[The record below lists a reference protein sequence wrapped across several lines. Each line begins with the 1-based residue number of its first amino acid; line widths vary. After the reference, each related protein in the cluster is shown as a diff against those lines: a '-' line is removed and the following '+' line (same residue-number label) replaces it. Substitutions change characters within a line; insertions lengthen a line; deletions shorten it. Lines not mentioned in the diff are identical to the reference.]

1 MADGDLTEVSD
12 QTRADVRE
20 TWGGAALRGL
30 WEQAREAL
38 ESPKRPDRFSVALPD
53 EPTRAAVSAVYGR
66 ELYLGHSR
74 IMLVKLDKVLRA
86 DARFGLPLPLVLEIL
101 HGRPIAS
108 PEAAPARAERS
119 DPALDALTA
128 HGLGAAAWAE
138 PWVRW
143 LHQYGRVAETEL
155 EHVTGRAATVLAALA
170 LDPATPPAVWVSRA
184 ELTAADDPHELDSG
198 STLSRIVLRA
208 AALAH
213 DIEPPNGERDRRAL
227 WERCGVAPDDVAG
240 TVLSWA
246 LPLTGDDSWSR
257 SVADRTGLGLP
268 THLTLR
274 DLSAAPHRLVDSGT
288 VIAVCENARVLEAAA
303 RADIRHPLVCLGG
316 HPSPVA
322 SSLLARLR
330 ADGALLR
337 YHGDF
342 DWTGVAI
349 ARSLW
354 SEHEAQLWR
363 MSAADYR
370 EAVDHAAHRRLD
382 LPNLVGAPVDTPWDP
397 QLSELM
403 STASRAVE
411 EETVLPTLLAD
422 LRDAA
427 LS

>member
-1 MADGDLTEVSD
+1 MADGHLVDLSD
-12 QTRADVRE
+12 QIRADVHE
-20 TWGGAALRGL
+20 AWGGEALRGL

-86 DARFGLPLPLVLEIL
+86 DARFGLSLPRVLEIL

-108 PEAAPARAERS
+108 PEPAPARAEES
-119 DPALDALTA
+119 DPARDALAA

-143 LHQYGRVAETEL
+143 LHQYGRVAEAEFA
-155 EHVTGRAATVLAALA
+155 HVTGRAAKVLAALT
-170 LDPATPPAVWVSRA
+170 LDPAATPAVWVSRA
-184 ELTAADDPHELDSG
+184 ELAAADDPHELDSG
-198 STLSRIVLRA
+198 GTLSRIVLRA
-208 AALAH
+208 VALAH
-213 DIEPPNGERDRRAL
+213 DIEPPKGERDRRAL

-257 SVADRTGLGLP
+257 SITARTGMGLP

-274 DLSAAPHRLVDSGT
+274 DLAAAPRRLVETGT
-288 VIAVCENARVLEAAA
+288 VIAMCENARVLEAAA

-322 SSLLARLR
+322 SSLLDRLR
-330 ADGALLR
+330 SDGARLR

-354 SEHEAQLWR
+354 SEHGVDLWR
-363 MSAADYR
+363 MAAADYR

-397 QLSELM
+397 HLSELM

-422 LRDAA
+422 LRA
-427 LS
+427 